1 MLSNDPGLIR
11 LHNEIK
17 MFCEEK
23 GLTATMKESIQ
34 PDIINAE
41 ISGITPDLLRELQE
55 RLTAL

>member
-1 MLSNDPGLIR
+1 
-11 LHNEIK
+11 

-23 GLTATMKESIQ
+23 GLTATMKEGIQ